1 MLPHRAPSNAWPKTP
16 AVSGTPDA
24 SVSETGTTSLPS
36 APMKIV
42 APAGVRVICSDE
54 DAVLK
59 IEFIVRRGQ
68 MPAMH
73 KALDAPCL
81 AIRTHARERAPL

>member
-42 APAGVRVICSDE
+42 APAGVRIICSDE

-68 MPAMH
+68 TE
-73 KALDAPCL
+73 DAGDAQSVGC
-81 AIRTHARERAPL
+81 PLLGDTNTCP